1 MKLTARHTVR
11 ASYIGYLT
19 QAITINFAPLLFV
32 TFEKTYDI
40 SLGRIGLLIGVSF
53 LIQLIC
59 DGLAAKFSNKI
70 NTRAAVIIAHVCAVL
85 GMTGFAYLPDL
96 LPDPYI
102 GLLIAVSVAAIGGG
116 IIEVFISPIVEAAPT
131 ENKSG
136 EMSLLHSFYSWGLA
150 GVALL
155 STLFFTFVGIE
166 HWRILSCLWAIVP
179 ALGALAFCFVPIYE
193 LDAAPENGE
202 EKPTSIFRSGI
213 FWIFVVMMFA
223 SGASEQAMSQWA
235 SNFAQAGLGVSK
247 TLGDL
252 LGPFSFAVLMG
263 LARVGYG
270 KSGGK
275 IKLVK
280 LIVISAVLC
289 IVSYLLAALS
299 PYPLLSLVGCALC
312 GLATGIMWPGTYSL
326 ASAKMPYGGV
336 QMFALL
342 AMAGDLGCL
351 AGPTAA
357 GWIAEAC
364 GNDLQISFLISIIFP
379 VLILLMVFLGFGRRG
394 KNKQKGQKNGT

>member
-32 TFEKTYDI
+32 TFEEAY
-40 SLGRIGLLIGVSF
+40 GIGLGKIGSLIGISF

-59 DGLAAKFSNKI
+59 DGLAAKFSSKI
-70 NTRAAVIIAHVCAVL
+70 NTRAAVIAAHVFAVV

-96 LPDPYI
+96 MPDPYI
-102 GLLIAVSVAAIGGG
+102 GLILCVSVSAIGGG

-131 ENKSG
+131 ENKSAQ
-136 EMSLLHSFYSWGLA
+136 MSLLHSFYSWGLA

-155 STLFFTFVGIE
+155 STLFFVFVGIE

-179 ALGALAFCFVPIYE
+179 ALGAFAFCFVPIYE
-193 LDAAPENGE
+193 LDGIADTSE
-202 EKPTSIFRSGI
+202 EKRSPLRSGL
-213 FWIFVVMMFA
+213 FWMFVVMMFA
-223 SGASEQAMSQWA
+223 AGASEQAMSQWA
-235 SNFAQAGLGVSK
+235 SNFAQSGLKVSK

-252 LGPFSFAVLMG
+252 LGPFSFAILMG
-263 LARVGYG
+263 SARVFYG
-270 KSGGK
+270 RSSGR
-275 IKLVK
+275 IKLTGF
-280 LIVISAVLC
+280 IVISALLC
-289 IVSYLLAALS
+289 IVSYLMAALS
-299 PYPLLSLVGCALC
+299 PIPLIALLGCALC

-326 ASAKMPYGGV
+326 AAAKIPNGGV
-336 QMFALL
+336 RMFAIL

-357 GWIAEAC
+357 GWIAEAF
-364 GNDLQISFLISIIFP
+364 GNKLQVSFLVSIIFP
-379 VLILLMVFLGFGRRG
+379 VLILVTVFCGFGRLKRR
-394 KNKQKGQKNGT
+394 K